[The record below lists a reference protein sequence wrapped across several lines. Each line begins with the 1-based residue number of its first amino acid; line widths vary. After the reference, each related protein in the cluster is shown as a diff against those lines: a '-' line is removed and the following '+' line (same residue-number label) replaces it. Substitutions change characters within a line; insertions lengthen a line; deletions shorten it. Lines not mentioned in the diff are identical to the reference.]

1 MVRSTLFLILS
12 GAALLLL
19 VSLLIY
25 GENSNGTGVGKRQ
38 LVRALGL
45 TDLALFS
52 EARYTRHPSQADL
65 FSAFQDTPAAF
76 EHFPSGSLIAPAPAG
91 HRRWIAVHKNNE
103 RLPR

>member
-1 MVRSTLFLILS
+1 MIRSTLFLILS
-12 GAALLLL
+12 GAGLLLL
-19 VSLLIY
+19 TCLLIN
-25 GENSNGTGVGKRQ
+25 GGGSNGSANSKRQ

-65 FSAFQDTPAAF
+65 FSAFQDYPGSF

-91 HRRWIAVHKNNE
+91 HSRWIAVHKNNE
-103 RLPR
+103 RQPR